1 MSALAQGWCNTRPS
15 LFVNVIRSDPSFGVR
30 QVMTA
35 EEYDPVLKQ
44 WNADEASITQAH
56 ESELAERKCK

>member
-1 MSALAQGWCNTRPS
+1 MLTILCIW
-15 LFVNVIRSDPSFGVR
+15 

>member
-1 MSALAQGWCNTRPS
+1 MIYL
-15 LFVNVIRSDPSFGVR
+15 IRVDVLGHL